1 MTIFVD
7 FINERKKQYKDRN
20 GYDSVILLFHSSN
33 PSHTIFLC
41 KCCTNTI
48 AFKNPK
54 AAFIEFELLKVQ
66 SKRGNIELFL
76 TQVS

>member
-1 MTIFVD
+1 MKGKSNIKTEMVMTVSFCF
-7 FINERKKQYKDRN
+7 FILQM
-20 GYDSVILLFHSSN
+20 

-41 KCCTNTI
+41 MCCTNTI

-66 SKRGNIELFL
+66 SKRGDIELFL

>member
-1 MTIFVD
+1 MTVSFCF
-7 FINERKKQYKDRN
+7 FILQM
-20 GYDSVILLFHSSN
+20 

-41 KCCTNTI
+41 MCCTNTI

-66 SKRGNIELFL
+66 SKRGDIELFL